1 MNSDTAKTP
10 FFNRD
15 LKLQADEWNLKLALK
30 LMIWF
35 ESSRV
40 GSSRVESIWFDLIE
54 LVASVQFP
62 VIKICIVAGSEITP
76 CSNGWTGKGEEI
88 K

>member
-1 MNSDTAKTP
+1 
-10 FFNRD
+10 
-15 LKLQADEWNLKLALK
+15 
-30 LMIWF
+30 MIWF
-35 ESSRV
+35 DLSRV
-40 GSSRVESIWFDLIE
+40 EWGRVESIWFDLIK